1 MMKLVNSYL
10 SKQPLT
16 EQEISTITHLFTKHY
31 EEEIEINSYKY
42 DHRIHYETDFD
53 LVGIEFQVH
62 TIHSEL
68 DKLITIH
75 EQAMLLLDQPVE
87 VIVANDDTDT
97 EIQMFETDSNDVS
110 GFGLFI
116 TQKSIPDIKPYY
128 ASENCYAY
136 VNFEYVSFGVLF

>member
-1 MMKLVNSYL
+1 MMRLVNSYL

-97 EIQMFETDSNDVS
+97 EIHLLEKDPNNVS

-116 TQKSIPDIKPYY
+116 TQRSIPTIKPYY
-128 ASENCYAY
+128 ASQNCYAY
-136 VNFEYVSFGVLF
+136 VSFEFVSFGVLF